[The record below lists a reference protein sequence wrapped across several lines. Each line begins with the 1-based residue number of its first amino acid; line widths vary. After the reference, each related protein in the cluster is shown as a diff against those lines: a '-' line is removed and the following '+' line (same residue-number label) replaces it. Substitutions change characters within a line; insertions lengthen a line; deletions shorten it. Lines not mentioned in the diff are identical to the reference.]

1 MKYSVGITNSKKK
14 KSKKSRRNTS
24 KRKSFSK
31 AFSPSKFDKFKNFK
45 KYNAR
50 NTKKNSKSPIKGQKA
65 KGKGKNDELKL
76 KAKKALYVAVGVGF
90 FLGCLLLIG
99 VGIYLKNL
107 QNSLPSP
114 DELVDRT
121 SDQSTQILDRE
132 GELLYRVYGEQNREF
147 VSIEEIPEH
156 TKWALL
162 AAEDIE
168 FYQHKGVD
176 YLGIF
181 MAATQNLRAG
191 EVVRGASTITQQLV
205 KTTILYD
212 VLGDEAYSQT
222 YARKIKEV
230 LITMQVEQTFTK
242 DEILQMYMNEV
253 PLGGVNYGFQAAAKA
268 YFGKNV
274 AELTLAES
282 ALLAGLIQSPGIY
295 SPLYGSNPD
304 KAKERQEYVLNQMQK
319 NKKLTGLT
327 DEEIEDARE
336 EELEY
341 EGKEIEIDAPHFVFY
356 VKQLLE
362 EEFGVERVERGGL
375 KVTTTLDSSLQQIA
389 EEEITKGVEG
399 AKRYNVNNGSMVVID
414 PKNGQVLALV
424 GSVDYFNEEDPRV
437 DGNVNIA
444 TSERQMGS
452 SVKPFVYLTAINQG
466 YGPWMLTPDISEISF
481 GNYKPTNWDKKYQGL
496 MTARKALVL
505 SRNVPAVYTLQ
516 VAGID
521 NFLQTVEKLGVT
533 GMVDRASYGLSLG
546 LGSGEMQLLEFT
558 NAYATL
564 ANSGIRNDITS
575 ILKVEDSK
583 GEVLME
589 VEEET
594 GTRVIDEKEAYLVNW
609 MICDLAGFNDR
620 YGNQYYYIGQNK
632 LCGKTG
638 TTDGPRDLLAF
649 LYNQNIAVGVWTG
662 NNNNEDMPGGWS
674 STVPLPL
681 ANSFLRRVIDNY
693 PSGTYNRPA
702 GVLTTSVCL
711 DTGASP
717 PDGVD
722 CSKEASL
729 YISGRPPQVD
739 KRDKIVV
746 CKENGLIPSNLEAA
760 QKYNLTEEK
769 TLIKNILE
777 NSAQQKAYEK
787 YLLSKDGSNYLFS
800 EPDTGEC
807 PLPLGPD
814 NAPVVDVEKP
824 SSGQSVPRGQ
834 NLEISGQVRYLE
846 SISEFTAKFDGED
859 IFGATLKADGSFL
872 VNYSVPSDTSLGNHT
887 ITVTAKDNYGKTDTK
902 SVTVKVVTS
911 SSSITVSLISPSN
924 GAKVFKNS
932 STEPLIA
939 SISGGSVD
947 EVVFTVS
954 GGGST
959 ETYSGT
965 NEANVWRYN
974 WTKED
979 MISGEQYTIKVSA
992 KSGGT
997 TITGNTITVTIN

>member
-414 PKNGQVLALV
+414 PKNGQILALV

-466 YGPWMLTPDISEISF
+466 YGPWMLTPDIEIYIPK
-481 GNYKPTNWDKKYQGL
+481 NL
-496 MTARKALVL
+496 L
-505 SRNVPAVYTLQ
+505 LQ
-516 VAGID
+516 W
-521 NFLQTVEKLGVT
+521 
-533 GMVDRASYGLSLG
+533 
-546 LGSGEMQLLEFT
+546 
-558 NAYATL
+558 
-564 ANSGIRNDITS
+564 
-575 ILKVEDSK
+575 K
-583 GEVLME
+583 G
-589 VEEET
+589 
-594 GTRVIDEKEAYLVNW
+594 
-609 MICDLAGFNDR
+609 
-620 YGNQYYYIGQNK
+620 
-632 LCGKTG
+632 
-638 TTDGPRDLLAF
+638 
-649 LYNQNIAVGVWTG
+649 
-662 NNNNEDMPGGWS
+662 
-674 STVPLPL
+674 
-681 ANSFLRRVIDNY
+681 
-693 PSGTYNRPA
+693 
-702 GVLTTSVCL
+702 
-711 DTGASP
+711 
-717 PDGVD
+717 
-722 CSKEASL
+722 
-729 YISGRPPQVD
+729 
-739 KRDKIVV
+739 
-746 CKENGLIPSNLEAA
+746 
-760 QKYNLTEEK
+760 
-769 TLIKNILE
+769 
-777 NSAQQKAYEK
+777 
-787 YLLSKDGSNYLFS
+787 
-800 EPDTGEC
+800 
-807 PLPLGPD
+807 
-814 NAPVVDVEKP
+814 
-824 SSGQSVPRGQ
+824 
-834 NLEISGQVRYLE
+834 
-846 SISEFTAKFDGED
+846 
-859 IFGATLKADGSFL
+859 
-872 VNYSVPSDTSLGNHT
+872 
-887 ITVTAKDNYGKTDTK
+887 
-902 SVTVKVVTS
+902 
-911 SSSITVSLISPSN
+911 
-924 GAKVFKNS
+924 
-932 STEPLIA
+932 
-939 SISGGSVD
+939 
-947 EVVFTVS
+947 
-954 GGGST
+954 
-959 ETYSGT
+959 
-965 NEANVWRYN
+965 
-974 WTKED
+974 
-979 MISGEQYTIKVSA
+979 
-992 KSGGT
+992 
-997 TITGNTITVTIN
+997 